1 MNFGVNV
8 TAMALLWRWHKC
20 RRELGVSPVELMVL
34 LLLTER
40 PKYGYEIAQELK
52 QWFSGLW
59 IPYVGTIYHC
69 LRRLEKKEF
78 VKSSLEYREGGLDRR
93 NYTITEIGTEAVR
106 RGIEYFRKQIGLI
119 QHFIHLVNEY
129 SGTHKDE

>member
-1 MNFGVNV
+1 MK
-8 TAMALLWRWHKC
+8 AMALLWRWHKC

-40 PKYGYEIAQELK
+40 PKYGYEITQELK

-69 LRRLEKKEF
+69 LRRLEKKGF
-78 VKSSLEYREGGLDRR
+78 VESSLENREGRLDRR
-93 NYTITEIGTEAVR
+93 NYTITGIGTEAVR

-119 QHFIHLVNEY
+119 QHFINLVEEY
-129 SGTHKDE
+129 SGTQKDE